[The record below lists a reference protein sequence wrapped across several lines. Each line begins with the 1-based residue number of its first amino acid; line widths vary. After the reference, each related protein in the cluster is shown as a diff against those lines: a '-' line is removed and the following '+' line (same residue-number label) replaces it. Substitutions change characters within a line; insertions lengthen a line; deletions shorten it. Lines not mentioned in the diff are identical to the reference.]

1 MGFKHRDLF
10 FIGQKLQETM
20 GVHGFLMVFSM
31 FYPRGFTEGTSSKMS
46 LCNHFK
52 DYKGKSDTA
61 QGM

>member
-1 MGFKHRDLF
+1 
-10 FIGQKLQETM
+10 M

-61 QGM
+61 HGM